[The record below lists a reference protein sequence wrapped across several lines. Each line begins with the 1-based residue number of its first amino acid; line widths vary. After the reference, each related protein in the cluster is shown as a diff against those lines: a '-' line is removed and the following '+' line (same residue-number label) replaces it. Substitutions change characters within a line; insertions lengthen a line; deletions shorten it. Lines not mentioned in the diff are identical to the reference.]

1 MLPLAPNQLAATAA
15 TPLPVQPNPLLTEF
29 TGARSASVIE
39 TELSRK
45 PHLASD
51 RRHTQTDGQRILQ
64 DARQAKTAAEAIG
77 RLPGPL
83 ESSHVIISGR
93 FALWDM
99 VPATITLGGCPIDA
113 LHVATLGFSVR
124 NVTQMAELVDA
135 GGIGSVRLLCS
146 HYFAGTS
153 PKIYAVAVE
162 EFAKRQDRMQF
173 LSIRT
178 HAKILLM
185 ALRDGRRVT
194 IESSAN
200 LRSCKNIEQAS
211 LFGGS
216 ELYDF
221 HRTWID
227 ELFHAKTASEN
238 GSPKDRPCEGNADG

>member
-1 MLPLAPNQLAATAA
+1 MLPLTSNPLTIAPMAT
-15 TPLPVQPNPLLTEF
+15 LPVQCNPLLTEF
-29 TGARSASVIE
+29 IGARSASVIE
-39 TELSRK
+39 SELNRR
-45 PHLASD
+45 PHLAAD
-51 RRHTQTDGQRILQ
+51 RRHTQADSQRIVQ

-77 RLPGPL
+77 CLPGPT

-99 VPATITLGGCPIDA
+99 VPATMTLGGCPIEV

-124 NVTQMAELVDA
+124 NVVKMAELVDA

-162 EFAKRQDRMQF
+162 EFAKRPDRMQF

-211 LFGGS
+211 IFGGA

-221 HRTWID
+221 HRAWID
-227 ELFHAKTASEN
+227 ELFHAATASEK
-238 GSPKDRPCEGNADG
+238 GSPADRPGQTEPGG